1 MKFAKTKRITAAVL
15 GGLMCLNLA
24 ACKDGENSSSADAWN
39 GILINDGKPLT
50 LLVDINGLMPT
61 TNTEPTEQQP
71 TVFRSIQDITDEFTE
86 MFPNVRVQ
94 WAYSKKSVGD
104 WRSG

>member
-50 LLVDINGLMPT
+50 LLVDINGLMPVT
-61 TNTEPTEQQP
+61 FDELKENNRNFKRLSAGKEEPHEK
-71 TVFRSIQDITDEFTE
+71 V
-86 MFPNVRVQ
+86 
-94 WAYSKKSVGD
+94 
-104 WRSG
+104 